1 MLAAYL
7 IIINALGLLLM
18 HTDKQKA
25 LRGRW
30 RIPEKTLLGIALI
43 GGSFGTYLGMEIFRH
58 KTKHLKFAVG
68 VPVMMGIHAI
78 IIVFIRAIL

>member
-25 LRGRW
+25 LRGSW

-78 IIVFIRAIL
+78 IIVFMRAIL

>member
-25 LRGRW
+25 LRGSW